1 MLRAARQMLKGG
13 EHPADAVL
21 DWTAQRGGGEMR
33 SIPRRQNPPIGA
45 AALLFAVVGCSGLI
59 SEPGETPGPGP
70 SSALCRQDEGPSEPL
85 GARIR
90 RLNKLELRNTVAD
103 LIGDPA
109 AALTSDLESDPRT
122 MGFST
127 GDERGISAGY
137 VDALKRVAEGISAEF
152 RKSVAQPKFAATCFA
167 NDAGARTCAD
177 KFVRDFVRRAFRRP
191 LEDAEVAGFLSV
203 YDAGRDTGTDGNV
216 TERFKAGLDYVVRT
230 VMQSPHFVFRTELGG
245 VSAQPGSTTPLT
257 PFEVASAVSYGI
269 IASPPDAALLDAA
282 EAGELKSRD
291 EIIAQAR
298 RLIMERP
305 ERFQPQVR
313 GFVLE
318 WLRIDYDKPDWNKD
332 TTAYPKFSA
341 AVKNAF
347 AQETAM
353 YLDDWLN
360 SGASFSGLLT
370 GTDGFVNNVNG
381 PIYGAAAASATFEKM
396 PLDAT
401 QRAGILTQPSFLGSY
416 AHPDGTSPV
425 LRGLAILSQFLC
437 GTPPPVPA
445 MVPPLPPVDK
455 TEIKTTRQRFERHTS
470 AAFCK
475 GCHSAFDPMGF
486 VFENYDAVGAFR
498 TEQNGVPVDSTG
510 AIVGSASSDQPIANA
525 VELAKALAASPDVY
539 ECFTRQAFR
548 FEVGRQEGPTDQCAV
563 RQHAKAF
570 TDSGLDL
577 RELLISIVASPAFGN
592 RIIPQ
597 KVGP

>member
-1 MLRAARQMLKGG
+1 
-13 EHPADAVL
+13 
-21 DWTAQRGGGEMR
+21 MR
-33 SIPRRQNPPIGA
+33 KIPRRHCAAIGVA
-45 AALLFAVVGCSGLI
+45 AVLLTAISCSGVI
-59 SEPGETPGPGP
+59 GEPGQAPGPGG
-70 SSALCRQDEGPSEPL
+70 SSALCSQNEGPSEPL

-103 LIGDPA
+103 LISDPA
-109 AALTSDLESDPRT
+109 AALTNELESDPRT

-127 GDERGISAGY
+127 GDERGITSGY
-137 VDALKRVAEGISAEF
+137 VDALKRVAEGISSEF
-152 RKSVAQPKFAATCFA
+152 RKGVAQPRFAASCFA

-191 LEDAEVAGFLSV
+191 LEDSEVAGFLAV

-230 VMQSPHFVFRTELGG
+230 VMQSPHFVFRTELGA
-245 VSAQPGSTTPLT
+245 VSAQPGATTPLT
-257 PFEVASAVSYGI
+257 PFEVASALSYGI
-269 IASPPDAALLDAA
+269 IASPPDAPLLDAA
-282 EAGELKSRD
+282 AAGELASRD
-291 EIIAQAR
+291 QIIAQAR
-298 RLIMERP
+298 RLIMQRP
-305 ERFQPQVR
+305 ERFQPQIR
-313 GFVLE
+313 SFVLE

-332 TTAYPKFSA
+332 TTAYPRFSA
-341 AVKNAF
+341 ALKDAF

-353 YLDDWLN
+353 YLDGWLN
-360 SGASFSGLLT
+360 SGASFTALMI
-370 GTDGFVNNVNG
+370 GTDGFVNNLNG
-381 PIYGAAAASATFEKM
+381 PIYGRGAAGTSATFTKV

-455 TEIKTTRQRFERHTS
+455 TVIKTSRQRFEKHTS

-475 GCHSAFDPMGF
+475 SCHETFDPMGF

-498 TEQNGVPVDSTG
+498 TEENGVPVDSTG
-510 AIVGSASSDQPIANA
+510 AIVGTAASDQPIATA
-525 VELAKALAASPDVY
+525 VAMAKALAASPDVY

-548 FEVGRQEGPTDQCAV
+548 FEVGRQELPGDQCAV
-563 RQHAKAF
+563 RQHTRAF